1 MDRSSEPTASSQP
14 LSSNLA
20 RSRSR
25 YKAARPTR
33 PLTSPAKPQSTNADQ
48 ASQAQGEVLSTVARG
63 FQAQVQPA
71 QASLQKGQEDTKDMR
86 DRQTWSP
93 EVIRQSET
101 PRSQDKDYS
110 GRKGDVVK
118 DPHRDLKEHT
128 LRRKPEVI
136 PEPQRKGQVAEG
148 LHGDFKEHGLRRKPE
163 VIPEPQRNG
172 RAVEGL
178 HGDSKAYSLRRKPES
193 TPQQQQPSSLP
204 KYREEQA
211 TTKISSKLPTK
222 SLTRRITGYRGEH
235 RREQSKEE
243 LKRTISAPI
252 ANEPPQDI
260 VIPAFDAPISA
271 VNAGERRVIVMYEQ
285 SVMSIPVTPST
296 TPTDIIRSVG
306 EQSLKSLNPK
316 ATVVLE
322 SFKQLG
328 LERPLRRYEH
338 VRDVMNSWDNDTQN
352 TLVIIPSPTGGQDND
367 LDLSNVS
374 SSQPGETSVH
384 IYHSQK
390 PRHWDK
396 RWVTLRSD
404 GQVLIAKKNGG
415 ETTNICHLSD
425 FDIYIPTPRQ
435 ISKHIK
441 PPRKVCFA
449 VKSQQKSSMFI
460 STENFVHFFSTSDKA
475 LASAWYT
482 AVQEWRSWYLVNV
495 MGEGKDDPRK
505 PANGTASDDKDS
517 SRTALASTG
526 PAGFTNKEPTSSLE
540 PATETHSRRPPTRG
554 RGAPPVSYPKKLTK
568 DASTGEATTRKRS
581 PSIVQTPAPA
591 PAPEPFSSTGLLG
604 RTYTLRQKAQRE
616 RDASPSDPPP
626 GVAPVHHEERSTSLR
641 RSSSQH
647 HHQKPK
653 PLVDLTP
660 QYSEPPQHARKG
672 RGVIP
677 TAIPPEGLI
686 EMATTPES
694 AFTIPPSTTP
704 HRRPRTS
711 AGPTDDIHR
720 TRTMRSSSNHNHSH
734 NRYPSSSRSNDRHPS
749 ASNSPEKPNYSAFV
763 EGGLISENKHSQ
775 GGTGTGRGVM
785 TGLRDAKEPML
796 EVGEESLFAKGT
808 LLERV
813 EREQGGP
820 GVMEPVIAREKW
832 RELDV
837 KVGEGV

>member
-1 MDRSSEPTASSQP
+1 MNPSFESTASSQT

-33 PLTSPAKPQSTNADQ
+33 PLTSPAKPQSTNADEVQ
-48 ASQAQGEVLSTVARG
+48 QAQGEVLSNVARG
-63 FQAQVQPA
+63 FTTQVQPT
-71 QASLQKGQEDTKDMR
+71 QASSRKGHEDRKEMR

-93 EVIRQSET
+93 EVTRQSES
-101 PRSQDKDYS
+101 RRGQDKDCS
-110 GRKGDVVK
+110 GRK
-118 DPHRDLKEHT
+118 E
-128 LRRKPEVI
+128 E
-136 PEPQRKGQVAEG
+136 VAEG
-148 LHGDFKEHGLRRKPE
+148 PHRDFKEHGLRRKPE
-163 VIPEPQRNG
+163 VTPEQQRKG
-172 RAVEGL
+172 EVTEGL
-178 HGDSKAYSLRRKPES
+178 HRDFKEHSLRRKPEF
-193 TPQQQQPSSLP
+193 TPEQQQPSLLS
-204 KYREEQA
+204 KYREEQPR
-211 TTKISSKLPTK
+211 TNIPSRLPTK

-235 RREQSKEE
+235 RRAQSKEE

-252 ANEPPQDI
+252 ANELPQDI
-260 VIPAFDAPISA
+260 IAPAFDAPISA

-306 EQSLKSLNPK
+306 EQNLKSLNPK

-338 VRDVMNSWDNDTQN
+338 VRDVLNSWDNDTQN

-374 SSQPGETSVH
+374 SSQAGETSVH

-425 FDIYIPTPRQ
+425 FDIYIPTVRQ
-435 ISKHIK
+435 IAKQIK
-441 PPRKVCFA
+441 PPRKICFA

-460 STENFVHFFSTSDKA
+460 STENFVHFFSTSDKT
-475 LASAWYT
+475 LASAWYK

-505 PANGTASDDKDS
+505 PTNGTASDGKDL
-517 SRTALASTG
+517 SRTELASTEL
-526 PAGFTNKEPTSSLE
+526 AGFVNKGPTSSLE
-540 PATETHSRRPPTRG
+540 PATETLSRRPPTRG
-554 RGAPPVSYPKKLTK
+554 RGAPPISYPKKLTK
-568 DASTGEATTRKRS
+568 DASTSEATTRKRG

-591 PAPEPFSSTGLLG
+591 PAPDPFSSTGLLG

-616 RDASPSDPPP
+616 REASPPNLPP
-626 GVAPVHHEERSTSLR
+626 GVAPVYQEETSTSLR
-641 RSSSQH
+641 RTSSQH

-660 QYSEPPQHARKG
+660 QYPEPPQHARKG
-672 RGVIP
+672 RGVMP
-677 TAIPPEGLI
+677 TTIPPEGLI

-694 AFTIPPSTTP
+694 AFIIPPSTTP
-704 HRRPRTS
+704 YRRPRTS
-711 AGPTDDIHR
+711 AGGGDDIHR
-720 TRTMRSSSNHNHSH
+720 TRTMRSSSNHNHNH
-734 NRYPSSSRSNDRHPS
+734 NRYPSSSHSNDRHPS
-749 ASNSPEKPNYSAFV
+749 SSHSHDHHASSSSSPEKPTYSAFV
-763 EGGLISENKHSQ
+763 EGGLLSDTKHSQ

-785 TGLRDAKEPML
+785 TGLRTAKEPML

-813 EREQGGP
+813 EREQGG
-820 GVMEPVIAREKW
+820 GGEAMKPVIQREKW
-832 RELDV
+832 REVDV
-837 KVGEGV
+837 RVGEGV

>member
-1 MDRSSEPTASSQP
+1 MNPSSEPTASSQT

-25 YKAARPTR
+25 YKAARPSR
-33 PLTSPAKPQSTNADQ
+33 PLTSPAKPQNSNADQ
-48 ASQAQGEVLSTVARG
+48 VQQDHEEVLSKVAPV
-63 FQAQVQPA
+63 FPSQVQPT
-71 QASLQKGQEDTKDMR
+71 QASLQKGRGDTREVR

-93 EVIRQSET
+93 KVTHQSET
-101 PRSQDKDYS
+101 PRGQDKVFS
-110 GRKGDVVK
+110 GRKGK
-118 DPHRDLKEHT
+118 IAEAP
-128 LRRKPEVI
+128 RR
-136 PEPQRKGQVAEG
+136 
-148 LHGDFKEHGLRRKPE
+148 DFKEHGLPRKTE
-163 VIPEPQRNG
+163 
-172 RAVEGL
+172 A
-178 HGDSKAYSLRRKPES
+178 
-193 TPQQQQPSSLP
+193 TPGQQQLRSLS
-204 KYREEQA
+204 KYREEQPG
-211 TTKISSKLPTK
+211 TNIPSTLPTK
-222 SLTRRITGYRGEH
+222 SLTQRIKGYRGEH
-235 RREQSKEE
+235 RRAQSKEE

-260 VIPAFDAPISA
+260 VTPAFDAPVSA
-271 VNAGERRVIVMYEQ
+271 VNAGERRVIVKYGQ

-296 TPTDIIRSVG
+296 TPTDIIRCVG
-306 EQSLKSLNPK
+306 EQISKSLSPK

-352 TLVIIPSPTGGQDND
+352 TLVIIPSPTGGQDID
-367 LDLSNVS
+367 LDLSSVS
-374 SSQPGETSVH
+374 SSQPGDTSVH

-415 ETTNICHLSD
+415 EASNICHLSD
-425 FDIYIPTPRQ
+425 FDIYIPTASQ
-435 ISKHIK
+435 ISKQIR

-449 VKSQQKSSMFI
+449 VKSQEKSSMFV

-475 LASAWYT
+475 LASAWYK

-495 MGEGKDDPRK
+495 MGEGKDNSRK
-505 PANGTASDDKDS
+505 SANGIASDGKDL
-517 SRTALASTG
+517 SRTAFTNTELAG
-526 PAGFTNKEPTSSLE
+526 LTNKETTSSLE
-540 PATETHSRRPPTRG
+540 PATETLPRRPPTRG

-568 DASTGEATTRKRS
+568 DASTGEATTRKRG

-591 PAPEPFSSTGLLG
+591 PAPEPFASTGLLG

-616 RDASPSDPPP
+616 RETSPPNLPP
-626 GVAPVHHEERSTSLR
+626 GVAPLYQEEKSTSLR
-641 RSSSQH
+641 RTSSQ

-653 PLVDLTP
+653 PLIDLTP
-660 QYSEPPQHARKG
+660 QYYEPPQHARKG
-672 RGVIP
+672 RGIMP

-694 AFTIPPSTTP
+694 GLCIPPSTTP
-704 HRRPRTS
+704 NRRPRTS
-711 AGPTDDIHR
+711 AGGTDNNIHS
-720 TRTMRSSSNHNHSH
+720 TRTIRSSSN
-734 NRYPSSSRSNDRHPS
+734 NRHPSSSHSHS
-749 ASNSPEKPNYSAFV
+749 QSHHHHASISPEKPGSAFI
-763 EGGLISENKHSQ
+763 EGGLLSDSMHHSHSHSLHASTSPEKPVPAFIEGGLLSDTMHSQ

-785 TGLRDAKEPML
+785 TGSRTAKEPML
-796 EVGEESLFAKGT
+796 DVTVESEFAKGS

-813 EREQGGP
+813 ERDLGRGAEG
-820 GVMEPVIAREKW
+820 PVIEREKR
-832 RELDV
+832 REVDV